1 MNENTN
7 TLIINNNGPKNLL
20 RGTTSFENLG
30 KYNDAIFEKCKTDSS
45 LETTIKI
52 PAEFIANACLYSMY
66 SVN

>member
-1 MNENTN
+1 MNKDTN

-20 RGTTSFENLG
+20 RGSSSFANLG
-30 KYNDAIFEKCKTDSS
+30 DYNTAVYDKCKTDSE
-45 LETTIKI
+45 LETTISI